1 MRKGQFMFKPGTLV
15 LMLFIAVFGFL
26 VYNWIS
32 GSVTDTGDQVI
43 QDQSSAIECSR
54 LDVDFLDLSYS
65 ENSTRISFRVNRDI
79 EHLSA
84 RFEGGKNTTVQVH
97 DIKRESIAT
106 ASVNGT
112 NYSEVRL
119 KIDGC
124 DQVFDYE

>member
-15 LMLFIAVFGFL
+15 LMLFIAVFGFF

-43 QDQSSAIECSR
+43 QDQSNTIECSR

-84 RFEGGKNTTVQVH
+84 SFKGGRNTTVQVH
-97 DIKRESIAT
+97 DVKQESIAT

>member
-1 MRKGQFMFKPGTLV
+1 MFKPGTLV
-15 LMLFIAVFGFL
+15 LILLIAVFGFF

-43 QDQSSAIECSR
+43 QDQSNAIECSR
-54 LDVDFLDLSYS
+54 LDVDFLNLSYS
-65 ENSTRISFRVNRDI
+65 ENSTRVSFRVNRDI